1 MIAVAVS
8 TLTVCWTTTVPV
20 EYDPSWAVWLT
31 VTVPVSVIGTVRSN
45 WLAPFALPL
54 PQGEVNVSVIAGGL
68 PFASPGVMPK
78 WRITLVPDTD
88 TPCCAAITTLGLPGA
103 PLGCT
108 GRDTGLWPPSLICPF
123 ADCTRGIAV
132 NCQVRPHTFGP
143 TSATVSENPPSA
155 CAVAILFVTVWP
167 ALSQPLTIHSTMVAP
182 WDASVAPML
191 TSAWASPGTTVGP
204 TVTVGT
210 PYGMAAG
217 ERPTSEFPAAFTAR
231 TAM

>member
-20 EYDPSWAVWLT
+20 EYDPSWAVCLT
-31 VTVPVSVIGTVRSN
+31 VTVPVPVIGTVSSN
-45 WLAPFALPL
+45 WLAPLAVPL
-54 PQGEVNVSVIAGGL
+54 PQGELYVSVMFGGF
-68 PFASPGVMPK
+68 PFPSPRVMPN
-78 WRITLVPDTD
+78 RRMTLVPD
-88 TPCCAAITTLGLPGA
+88 TPCCAAIATSGVPGA

-108 GRDTGLWPPSLICPF
+108 GLDTGLWLPSLICPF
-123 ADCTRGIAV
+123 ADCTRGIAL

-217 ERPTSEFPAAFTAR
+217 ERPTSEFPAR